1 MLLLN
6 QLEHKQGLQGLEDSS
21 TPQNQPHTN
30 HIQYASGHNL
40 ANNGWVTPFPHN
52 RGLAFLTAIIAPTSP
67 LIGKTTTLKQHSFI
81 PYLCT
86 KPRRGPRR
94 CVRKRCDRQQARPLQ
109 ARARRK
115 ARLPGSQLHT
125 LSKMASFASTSSS
138 RIAQVGPLALNY
150 ADIIE
155 RVRSDICLCACA
167 QRVGSV
173 SRPVTTAVPRPAAA
187 RQQQLAV
194 QLQAAAQVRAPESS
208 GWARRSSSSS
218 TICGHQSCEVQGHT
232 RARPSHRSIT
242 AKQPVGGV

>member
-1 MLLLN
+1 M
-6 QLEHKQGLQGLEDSS
+6 
-21 TPQNQPHTN
+21 
-30 HIQYASGHNL
+30 
-40 ANNGWVTPFPHN
+40 
-52 RGLAFLTAIIAPTSP
+52 
-67 LIGKTTTLKQHSFI
+67 
-81 PYLCT
+81 
-86 KPRRGPRR
+86 
-94 CVRKRCDRQQARPLQ
+94 RKRCDRQQASPLQ

-138 RIAQVGPLALNY
+138 RIAQVGRLALNY
-150 ADIIE
+150 ADIIAP
-155 RVRSDICLCACA
+155 VRPDIPLCACA

-218 TICGHQSCEVQGHT
+218 TICGHQSCEVQGPPGRGRLT
-232 RARPSHRSIT
+232 APSQPSSQLVESDGVEARCSSNWTMAAGQRQ
-242 AKQPVGGV
+242 AQQQQQQWQQQW